1 MKNISMHIRRTTFG
15 FAAVLVT
22 LFSPGMALAETT
34 GEGSTTDTQSAQ
46 TTEPTT
52 GPQQPTGADGKTFH
66 YNSETGMWEN
76 DYYIW
81 NPVTKQ
87 TTLKNQAYTYD
98 PETDRWSTD
107 AWKYDAPSQ
116 KYQKVET
123 PVAAPATSSDGCGS
137 CAGSGSYAS
146 SDFNSA
152 TAVAMANGLTSTAV
166 SGDATLAFN
175 TNGGSAASGNS
186 TIMNNTLNLLQSSMS
201 PGGVYVTDI
210 NNATPGDVM
219 LDPAML
225 AMLQPASST
234 AGWDSSKINVNSD
247 AQIHNTI
254 ALDASTGD
262 ATVIANTSAGD
273 ATSGSANAVANV
285 VNLANSNVNAGGT
298 FMGVINVH
306 NLEGD
311 ILLPPSL
318 MEKVLSS
325 NAPKVTLDTSTI
337 ENGEM
342 IANLLNNQSISN
354 NVSTSAASGDASLAF
369 NTGAGNA
376 TTGDAA
382 TNVTVLNL
390 TGHEVIGSNALL
402 VFINVLGKWTGVILD
417 APQGATAA
425 ALVDGNAATSCAACN
440 GGGST
445 ELNSTTNTG
454 ITNDIVVNAES
465 GDATVAKNT
474 SAGNATSG
482 DANASVNLLNMVNSS
497 LSLDNW
503 FGILFIN
510 VLGTWNGSFGVDTP
524 WGDVI
529 ASEANTSG
537 SGAVSVTGPLTSNP
551 SMKVFKLSTSADGQL
566 SVNVVDEQSSTG
578 DQGSVAAATTDSNGG
593 GSSDVLAANSTK
605 AVEHASGNWKF
616 VTFGLFV
623 SCCLVLI
630 ERMRSMRQHRL
641 ANAV

>member
-1 MKNISMHIRRTTFG
+1 MKSLTSMLRRATFS

-22 LFSPGMALAETT
+22 LFFPGMALAETT
-34 GEGSTTDTQSAQ
+34 GEGTTDTSSAPTTQ
-46 TTEPTT
+46 TTAT

-98 PETDRWSTD
+98 PETARWSTD
-107 AWKYDAPSQ
+107 SWRYDAPTQ

-123 PVAAPATSSDGCGS
+123 PAPAPTTSDVCGS
-137 CAGSGSYAS
+137 CAGSGAYAS
-146 SDFNSA
+146 SEFNSA

-166 SGDATLAFN
+166 SGDSTLAFN
-175 TNGGSAASGNS
+175 TLGGNAVSGDA
-186 TIMNNTLNLLQSSMS
+186 TIMSNTLNLLQSSMS
-201 PGGVYVTDI
+201 PGGVYVTNI

-225 AMLQPASST
+225 AMLQPASGT
-234 AGWDSSKINVNSD
+234 NGWDSSKINVQSD
-247 AQIHNTI
+247 AQINNDI
-254 ALDASTGD
+254 ALNAGTGN

-273 ATSGSANAVANV
+273 ATSGDANAVANV
-285 VNLANSNVNAGGT
+285 MNLANSNVNASGA
-298 FMGVINVH
+298 FVGVINVH

-311 ILLPPSL
+311 ILLPPDL
-318 MEKVLSS
+318 MEKVLAS
-325 NAPKVTLDTSTI
+325 NAPTVTLDTSTM
-337 ENGEM
+337 ENGEL
-342 IANLLNNQSISN
+342 IANMLNNQSISN
-354 NVSTSAASGDASLAF
+354 NVSTSAASGNATLAA

-376 TTGDAA
+376 TTGDAS

-425 ALVDGNAATSCAACN
+425 ALTDGSATATACALCGN
-440 GGGST
+440 T
-445 ELNSTTNTG
+445 TLNSSTNTG
-454 ITNDIVVNAES
+454 INNDISVNAES

-474 SAGNATSG
+474 SAGDATSG
-482 DANASVNLLNMVNSS
+482 DASASVNLLNMVNSS
-497 LSLDNW
+497 LSLSNW

-510 VLGTWNGSFGVDTP
+510 VFGTWNGSFGVDTP
-524 WGDVI
+524 WGDNV
-529 ASEANTSG
+529 ASEGNNQS
-537 SGAVSVTGPLTSNP
+537 SGAVSVSGPLVKNP
-551 SMKVFKLSTSADGQL
+551 AMKVFKLATSADGHL
-566 SVNVVDEQSSTG
+566 SVSVVDEQSSTG
-578 DQGSVAAATTDSNGG
+578 DEGSVAATTGSNGD
-593 GSSDVLAANSTK
+593 SSSSVLAASTT

-616 VTFGLFV
+616 AAFGLLI

-630 ERMRSMRQHRL
+630 ERLRAMRQHRL